1 MNLTRDL
8 VSADHLVMDSDYPH
22 LPGSID
28 RAGSSIESLNIP
40 QSEKQKIFEGTGLS
54 ILNNV

>member
-1 MNLTRDL
+1 LTRDL